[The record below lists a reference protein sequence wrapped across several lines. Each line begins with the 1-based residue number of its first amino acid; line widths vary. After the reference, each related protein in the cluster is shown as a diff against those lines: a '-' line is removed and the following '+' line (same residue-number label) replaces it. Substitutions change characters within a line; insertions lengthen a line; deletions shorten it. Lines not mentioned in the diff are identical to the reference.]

1 MNRREAFIEAV
12 RLEGSV
18 STLTIEQVAEQ
29 LNGNEYRE
37 EGSDKLWA
45 DCKRHGIVVVFGAS
59 DDLMEFRGA
68 IYDEA
73 GAYNGTK
80 VKLTDKGLCTSECGE
95 GEDCPYFKASLKGA
109 RVIQAIFSPKN
120 PDCTFIYK
128 TDIPHATFDIMEDG
142 ELYCRGIVFRLAD
155 ASTSAAV

>member
-1 MNRREAFIEAV
+1 M
-12 RLEGSV
+12 

-37 EGSDKLWA
+37 EGSDQLWS

-73 GAYNGTK
+73 SAYNGTT
-80 VKLTDKGLCTSECGE
+80 VFYLADPNDPLAATI
-95 GEDCPYFKASLKGA
+95 A
-109 RVIQAIFSPKN
+109 RVFPALFKPLIDQLLDHDP
-120 PDCTFIYK
+120 Y
-128 TDIPHATFDIMEDG
+128 
-142 ELYCRGIVFRLAD
+142 LLLAD
-155 ASTSAAV
+155 FDAYVEAQQAVGRAFRDQATWHKKAVLNIAHMGRFSSDRTIREYATRIWHVDPAAD